1 MDNSFHHCL
10 LLAQTV
16 FQKQVVLEAAEQGL
30 LPGQSK
36 ILDYLLSHDGCEQKA
51 LGEAFHLEA
60 ATVTGILRR
69 MDESGLIEKHV
80 KEGNRKSQYVF
91 LTEKGRKMAAET
103 VRPIMKS
110 CEERA
115 LDGITE
121 EEKANGESKTV
132 YRIFY
137 WVIYQCAGDQL
148 YYKGRFGDISHFQ
161 YPIHIEFVFPLYARG
176 IYGGVQCIVD
186 SVTDFAAAE
195 QI

>member
-36 ILDYLLSHDGCEQKA
+36 ILDYLLSHDGCEQKV

-60 ATVTGILRR
+60 AR
-69 MDESGLIEKHV
+69 LIEKHV

-91 LTEKGRKMAAET
+91 LTVKGRKMAAET

-121 EEKANGESKTV
+121 EEKAILLKGLQKIYENMTKGSK
-132 YRIFY
+132 R
-137 WVIYQCAGDQL
+137 
-148 YYKGRFGDISHFQ
+148 
-161 YPIHIEFVFPLYARG
+161 
-176 IYGGVQCIVD
+176 
-186 SVTDFAAAE
+186 
-195 QI
+195 

>member
-36 ILDYLLSHDGCEQKA
+36 ILDYLFSHDGCEQKA

-69 MDESGLIEKHV
+69 MDEARLIEKHV

-121 EEKANGESKTV
+121 EEKAILLKGLQKIYENMTKGSK
-132 YRIFY
+132 R
-137 WVIYQCAGDQL
+137 
-148 YYKGRFGDISHFQ
+148 
-161 YPIHIEFVFPLYARG
+161 
-176 IYGGVQCIVD
+176 
-186 SVTDFAAAE
+186 
-195 QI
+195 